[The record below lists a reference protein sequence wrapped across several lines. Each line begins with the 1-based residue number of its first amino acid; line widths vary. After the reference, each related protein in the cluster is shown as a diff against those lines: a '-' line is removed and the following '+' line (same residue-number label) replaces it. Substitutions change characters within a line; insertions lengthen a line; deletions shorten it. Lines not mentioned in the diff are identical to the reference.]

1 MAKCIKFHTYLI
13 EKHLI
18 NPDKAAGYLRE
29 ALEEGDL
36 DLLRAVLGDLIEA
49 GYEKFQLN
57 VNKLDVDGELRHA
70 LDVEMTQR
78 VLEVKS

>member
-1 MAKCIKFHTYLI
+1 MAKGIKFHTYLI
-13 EKHLI
+13 EKHLT
-18 NPDKAAGYLRE
+18 NSDRAAGYLRE

-36 DLLRAVLGDLIEA
+36 DLLRTVVGDLIEG
-49 GYEKFQLN
+49 GYEKFQVN
-57 VNKLDVDGELRHA
+57 VNKSDANGELQYS